1 MCTQNLTSVLEFVV
15 QLPNT
20 CTIET
25 FATVVITVTIV
36 IITICKHY
44 FSVLITVSYIGWNSF
59 GLYHLPLEPDF
70 FSVELVTLTSYV
82 VNAFSIY

>member
-44 FSVLITVSYIGWNSF
+44 FSVLITAN
-59 GLYHLPLEPDF
+59 
-70 FSVELVTLTSYV
+70 
-82 VNAFSIY
+82 